1 VSPESYQVVTTTL
14 AFDVVVRVIG
24 QATVMHAEMSTGT
37 RYLLSPTQMIL
48 MMIAGVETQ
57 LLARKELLKATNVI
71 DVAFLVIMRM
81 SATQEMLSL
90 VQLCEM
96 GEVTAAVM
104 AEVAE
109 TAAIA
114 VVEKGIMPTSA
125 MQPHR

>member
-1 VSPESYQVVTTTL
+1 VVTTTL